1 MDKMIKDKK
10 VMTEKSLYALTLPND
25 FKDCNANVHE
35 HTDAVEQLE
44 KDEAT
49 DGWYANSA
57 SYDYTTSRP
66 KLVKD
71 KKDDATTTKSNTYTQ
86 LVWKTSKK
94 VGFGIVGKFVVA
106 WYCDKK
112 GNDPDT
118 VEAFTNH
125 VCKVDGCHPNGW
137 ERYTL

>member
-1 MDKMIKDKK
+1 MDKMVKDKT
-10 VMTEKSLYALTLPND
+10 VMTEKSLYDLTLPTD

-44 KDEAT
+44 KDKAT

-57 SYDYTTSRP
+57 SYDYETSRA
-66 KLVKD
+66 KLVNG
-71 KKDDATTTKSNTYTQ
+71 KKDPATTTKSNTYTQ

-118 VEAFTNH
+118 VKVFTNH
-125 VCKVDGCHPNGW
+125 VCKVDGCHPKDW
-137 ERYTL
+137 KRYTL